1 MKCQYCSSVETKVV
15 DKREL
20 EECAVTR
27 RRRECLQCAKR
38 FTTYERA
45 DPVDL
50 IILKKDGSKENFDRD
65 KLAAGIKKACQKLP
79 ISDEKIEDMIDTIEH
94 VLKNMDC
101 AEIKSEVIGEHV
113 MAMLKKVD
121 KVAYLRFASV
131 YRNFKD
137 AEEFVSEY
145 KKMDK

>member
-50 IILKKDGSKENFDRD
+50 IILKKDGSRDNFDRE
-65 KLAAGIKKACQKLP
+65 KLASGIKKACQKLP
-79 ISDEKIEDMIDTIEH
+79 ISDEKIEDMIDRIEY
-94 VLKNMDC
+94 VLKNMDST
-101 AEIKSEVIGEHV
+101 EIESKIIGEYV

-145 KKMDK
+145 KKMEK

>member
-1 MKCQYCSSVETKVV
+1 MKCQYCNSVETKVV